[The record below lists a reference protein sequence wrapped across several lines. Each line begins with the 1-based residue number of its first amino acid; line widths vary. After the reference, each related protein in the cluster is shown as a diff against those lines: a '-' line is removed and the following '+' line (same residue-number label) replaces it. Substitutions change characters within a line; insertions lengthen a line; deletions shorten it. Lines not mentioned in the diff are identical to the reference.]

1 MTILCSLDERYSY
14 LIHVPYIQRGKVHWL
29 CKTGKV
35 VSCTVQTRHNLTPKQ
50 TQSWPWV
57 CFGSFFFLFV
67 SALGL
72 IRVSTWGSL
81 YALKCEADPLFTYH
95 PLYIPNIGTYVEK
108 FGHFSVAIYW
118 LLLNWGLLS
127 MSALDGSA
135 WVMQPL
141 QTLKW
146 QRKKTRGLIVFGWLC
161 VRFGWYCTII
171 WIPTGVKTE
180 SCSNFQSIHNCIINY
195 QVNHMVIPIHFF
207 LSCLIKY

>member
-1 MTILCSLDERYSY
+1 M
-14 LIHVPYIQRGKVHWL
+14 YIQLGKVHWL

-35 VSCTVQTRHNLTPKQ
+35 VSCTVQTRHNLTPGRPKADPR
-50 TQSWPWV
+50 SALDL
-57 CFGSFFFLFV
+57 SFFKFV

-72 IRVSTWGSL
+72 ILVSTWGSL

-135 WVMQPL
+135 WVSHCRPWND
-141 QTLKW
+141 KE
-146 QRKKTRGLIVFGWLC
+146 RK
-161 VRFGWYCTII
+161 
-171 WIPTGVKTE
+171 PGV
-180 SCSNFQSIHNCIINY
+180 
-195 QVNHMVIPIHFF
+195 
-207 LSCLIKY
+207 